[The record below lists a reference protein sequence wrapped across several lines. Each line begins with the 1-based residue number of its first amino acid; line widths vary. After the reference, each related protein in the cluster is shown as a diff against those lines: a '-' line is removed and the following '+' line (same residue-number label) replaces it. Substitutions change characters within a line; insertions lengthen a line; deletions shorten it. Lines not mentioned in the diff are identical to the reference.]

1 MHDEPNGQSA
11 AAMLLGIF
19 AGLTINVLNVE
30 VFDRSLMA
38 EGAFLNAY
46 VVNGFFHIVGKL
58 FVNALKMLVVPLVL
72 FSLICGVCGIGDL
85 KLLGRIGGKCFLL
98 YLFTTAIAIASA
110 IGVAAAIGIGEG
122 MNATSDASFTGREA
136 PPLSD
141 VLISIVPSNPIQAMA
156 NGEMLSIIFFAIL
169 TGVSILMAGKKTA
182 SLVDSIA
189 MLNEVM
195 MKMVGLI
202 MSFAPYAV
210 FCLLAKAMANLG
222 FDLFLSLVGYV
233 LVLIGVLLLHLFVTL
248 QAVLTFLGR
257 LSPITFLSKMRNVQ
271 VFAFSTSS
279 SNATIPVTLR
289 TVTQRLGV
297 DNSVASFSVPFGATI
312 NMDGTAIMQGVATV
326 FIANM
331 S

>member
-1 MHDEPNGQSA
+1 MNLTASLLV
-11 AAMLLGIF
+11 AMLLGIF

-30 VFDRSLMA
+30 VFEGSLMA
-38 EGAFLNAY
+38 EGAFLNTY
-46 VVNGFFHIVGKL
+46 VVNGFFHVVGKL

-72 FSLICGVCGIGDL
+72 FSLVCGVWDWRPQTPRKNWRQVL
-85 KLLGRIGGKCFLL
+85 LL
-98 YLFTTAIAIASA
+98 YLFTTALAIASA

-122 MNATSDASFTGREA
+122 MNATSDASFTGKEA

-169 TGVSILMAGKKTA
+169 TGISILMAGKTV
-182 SLVDSIA
+182 SLVESIA

-202 MSFAPYAV
+202 MSSHPAV

-233 LVLIGVLLLHLFVTL
+233 VVLIGVLLMHLFVTL

-257 LSPITFLSKMRNVQ
+257 LSPITFRQK
-271 VFAFSTSS
+271 
-279 SNATIPVTLR
+279 
-289 TVTQRLGV
+289 
-297 DNSVASFSVPFGATI
+297 
-312 NMDGTAIMQGVATV
+312 
-326 FIANM
+326 
-331 S
+331 